1 MFTILFRTM
10 ILYLLVV
17 FAMRIM
23 GKRQIGDM
31 QPSDLVVTLL
41 ISEIAAIPI
50 QDPSNPLL
58 MAIVSVF
65 VLIILE
71 IIISVIA
78 MKCNFVNTLTNG
90 KSALVINKGKI
101 DQKVMK
107 KLRITVPDLVELLRI
122 QGIFDINEVEYAL
135 LESNGALS
143 VLQKPYYQPATKGD
157 ICRQPEEGSYP
168 SLVISD
174 GKLLK
179 RGLANIGKTKEDITK
194 ILNSKSINAEE
205 VFVMILDS
213 KGESTIIKKGDRR

>member
-23 GKRQIGDM
+23 GKRLIGDM

-71 IIISVIA
+71 
-78 MKCNFVNTLTNG
+78 
-90 KSALVINKGKI
+90 
-101 DQKVMK
+101 
-107 KLRITVPDLVELLRI
+107 
-122 QGIFDINEVEYAL
+122 
-135 LESNGALS
+135 
-143 VLQKPYYQPATKGD
+143 
-157 ICRQPEEGSYP
+157 
-168 SLVISD
+168 
-174 GKLLK
+174 
-179 RGLANIGKTKEDITK
+179 
-194 ILNSKSINAEE
+194 
-205 VFVMILDS
+205 
-213 KGESTIIKKGDRR
+213 

>member
-58 MAIVSVF
+58 LAIVSVF

-71 IIISVIA
+71 IIVSVIA

-90 KSALVINKGKI
+90 RSALVINKGKI

-107 KLRITVPDLVELLRI
+107 KLRITVPDLVELLRV

-157 ICRQPEEGSYP
+157 ICKQPEEGAYP
-168 SLVISD
+168 ALVISD
-174 GKLLK
+174 GKILK
-179 RGLANIGKTKEDITK
+179 RGLGNIGKTKEDLQK
-194 ILNSKSINAEE
+194 ILNGKKMNAEE
-205 VFVMILDS
+205 IFVMILDT
-213 KGESTIIKKGDRR
+213 KGDSTIIKKGDTK

>member
-107 KLRITVPDLVELLRI
+107 KLRITVPDGVELLRL

-194 ILNSKSINAEE
+194 ILNSKSIKAEE

>member
-1 MFTILFRTM
+1 M
-10 ILYLLVV
+10 
-17 FAMRIM
+17 
-23 GKRQIGDM
+23 
-31 QPSDLVVTLL
+31 
-41 ISEIAAIPI
+41 
-50 QDPSNPLL
+50 
-58 MAIVSVF
+58 
-65 VLIILE
+65 
-71 IIISVIA
+71 
-78 MKCNFVNTLTNG
+78 
-90 KSALVINKGKI
+90 
-101 DQKVMK
+101 
-107 KLRITVPDLVELLRI
+107 
-122 QGIFDINEVEYAL
+122 EYAL

-194 ILNSKSINAEE
+194 ILNSKSIKAEE